1 MNNVQPTE
9 RRPKEPLVRF
19 DDAGVTYGNGTVG
32 LHPTSIEIARDQ
44 LTVLL
49 GRSGA
54 GKSSLL
60 RLTNDLVQ
68 PTSGA
73 VRIDGLGDLADP
85 KILRAHRR
93 RTAMI
98 FQQHQLIGRSS
109 ALQNVLT
116 GRLGHH
122 APWRTLWPM
131 PSEDRR
137 LALACLER
145 VGLLEQALQRTDT
158 LSGGQQQ
165 RVGIARALAQEP
177 KLILADEPVASL
189 DPATSRHVLD
199 LLRTVCRQDG
209 IPAIISLHQL
219 DLAERFAD
227 RIIGLADGRVVFD
240 GLPAELGETDLVRI
254 YGEIPDVEAKV
265 APVIKEDVQPMEAL
279 S

>member
-1 MNNVQPTE
+1 MDDARQDERHQPNA
-9 RRPKEPLVRF
+9 LIRF
-19 DDAGVTYGNGTVG
+19 EAAGVTYANGTVG
-32 LHPTSIEIARDQ
+32 LQPTTLAIARDH

-60 RLTNDLVQ
+60 RLTNHLVQ
-68 PTSGA
+68 PTEGT
-73 VRIDGLGDLADP
+73 VEVDGLGDLADP
-85 KILRAHRR
+85 KTLRRHRR
-93 RTAMI
+93 QTAMI
-98 FQQHQLIGRSS
+98 FQQHQLIGRST

-122 APWRTLWPM
+122 PSWRTLWPM
-131 PSEDRR
+131 PAGDRR
-137 LALACLER
+137 LALAGLDR
-145 VGLLEQALQRTDT
+145 VGLLPQALQRTDT

-189 DPATSRHVLD
+189 DPATSRQVLS
-199 LLRTVCRQDG
+199 LLQKICRQDR

-219 DLAERFAD
+219 ELAQSFAD

-240 GLPAELGETDLVRI
+240 GAPAALGEADLVAI
-254 YGEIPDVEAKV
+254 YGEVPDAEVSASTLPLQEN
-265 APVIKEDVQPMEAL
+265 QPEEAL
-279 S
+279 A